1 MININRTTSVDS
13 AGSSSSPRS
22 TRAPALSVRGSA
34 SGGLRG
40 ISRPGQS
47 LPPPPTLAT
56 QNLQNSQ
63 YSQAIAKT
71 MTIDEMR
78 MLHDRALREAEAK
91 RTELRLVL
99 ASRYRE
105 LVGSSDEVI
114 IMNERAQE
122 LYDLVHGLPSLF
134 DKLVTISNASANENV
149 EEQKD
154 QIQDDEMI
162 LSQAKRDL
170 FKLPRMIHR
179 ALDKNDA
186 LKATTTLIDL
196 FSLIASCSESYPLA
210 NSLADPQKR
219 KVFNKVDS
227 SLIDRAQMVFLHVQS
242 LPQKI
247 KRTAIENLLSAA
259 SFGKRGSDPADG
271 VYESAAS
278 LVSHDLLD
286 TEKSKDRASRLLDIY
301 FDSKTKLLVSLLN
314 KLQSPQKEKNE
325 EAEAEPEHI
334 LAKIVLVLQY
344 DALLHPYQ
352 IFVLKKFHSKDQ
364 SVVERVAPSLPV
376 FDKAVV
382 KSKCSAFMA
391 THLPLIRKK
400 VKTVLVSIAGT
411 SASALGHIRQSLY
424 DKTDGLHSMERL
436 SSHGLC
442 SWEEAVEN
450 MVDVHT
456 VLGNAVDISNQR
468 FSLWNALFSHTF
480 SSLVHSLLT
489 TSFQSVHSRVV
500 ATLTKSL
507 SSAPPASSI
516 LPHEAYRN
524 TLQLT
529 MDLNQSLMKVSDDAH
544 ELLVHAEERVES
556 ERRLRESLYVQTCE
570 ILGRLVSELRRLV
583 QSSSDEANSGT
594 KEFIVGRLCYLLKY
608 RLSALPKLLDPNSS
622 PAAMQST
629 IGMISYVDIQTAF
642 DVSDDDEDGVVTFD
656 EALQAVESAFSGTAF
671 HGAEMVRETLLL
683 TPKDDQVVDMPE
695 SPKDVTLDELV
706 LLTARGIRHEA
717 TGTESALG
725 AFQRSLDK
733 IIGVCFA
740 KWARA
745 SLQSG
750 TSYFRHKTDE
760 VFRTGPG
767 MKEEEWKRIYG
778 PADGD
783 ARESANTILHSISPH
798 LAGLFIA
805 ASTLLNCNTCP
816 ADSFEPAPTV
826 EYATKLG
833 LRTTSVSSIPTLLQT
848 LRSAILNES
857 MNVFIHSIRMGFEY
871 IEKEGK
877 ALDDFCPSSIVQLR
891 VDVGFVSLCYNGARK
906 ELPAD
911 QKLEHLRQAIEVV
924 IGKVCRPDFV
934 RALASR
940 IEEEHSRVLD
950 SSDIFFASLFGQT
963 DARVSSIG
971 EIVTAPSTRS
981 DPLIYMPLESSCRYA
996 LLPVPADRTL
1006 NEIQLRGKYVK
1017 DREQTEKTQDAN
1029 KTNVV
1034 SSGFGFL
1041 SSMLKNR

>member
-1 MININRTTSVDS
+1 
-13 AGSSSSPRS
+13 
-22 TRAPALSVRGSA
+22 
-34 SGGLRG
+34 
-40 ISRPGQS
+40 
-47 LPPPPTLAT
+47 
-56 QNLQNSQ
+56 
-63 YSQAIAKT
+63 

-134 DKLVTISNASANENV
+134 DKFVAIANASANDNV

-154 QIQDDEMI
+154 QIQDDELI

-170 FKLPRMIHR
+170 SKLSRMIHR

-186 LKATTTLIDL
+186 LKATSTLIEL

-219 KVFNKVDS
+219 HVFNRVDS
-227 SLIDRAQMVFLHVQS
+227 SLVDEAQMVFLQVQS

-247 KRTAIENLLSAA
+247 KRTATKNLLSAA
-259 SFGKRGSDPADG
+259 SFGKRGVDPAYG

-278 LVSHDLLD
+278 LVSLDLLD
-286 TEKSKDRASRLLDIY
+286 TEKNQDRASRLLDIY
-301 FDSKTKLLVSLLN
+301 FESKAKLLVSLLN
-314 KLQSPQKEKNE
+314 KLQTPHKEKRE
-325 EAEAEPEHI
+325 EAEPEPEHI

-352 IFVLKKFHSKDQ
+352 MFVLKKFHSKDQ
-364 SVVERVAPSLPV
+364 SVVERVAHSLPV
-376 FDKAVV
+376 FDKAAV

-424 DKTDGLHSMERL
+424 DKTDGVHSMERL
-436 SSHGLC
+436 ASDGLC
-442 SWEEAVEN
+442 TWEKAVEN

-456 VLGNAVDISNQR
+456 VLGNAADISNQR

-507 SSAPPASSI
+507 ASAPLASSI

-529 MDLNQSLMKVSDDAH
+529 TDLNQSLMKVSDDAH

-583 QSSSDEANSGT
+583 QSASDEANSCT

-622 PAAMQST
+622 PASMQST
-629 IGMISYVDIQTAF
+629 IGMISYVDMQSAF

-683 TPKDDQVVDMPE
+683 SQKDDQLGDMPE

-733 IIGVCFA
+733 IICVCFA
-740 KWARA
+740 KWASA
-745 SLQSG
+745 SLQAE
-750 TSYFRHKTDE
+750 TTYFRQKTDE
-760 VFRTGPG
+760 LFRTGPG
-767 MKEEEWKRIYG
+767 MNEEEWKRIFG

-783 ARESANTILHSISPH
+783 ARERANSLSHSISPH
-798 LAGLFIA
+798 LVGLFMA
-805 ASTLLNCNTCP
+805 ASSLLNCNTCP

-826 EYATKLG
+826 EYAT
-833 LRTTSVSSIPTLLQT
+833 TSVSSIPTLSQM

-857 MNVFIHSIRMGFEY
+857 MNVFIHSMRMGFEY
-871 IEKEGK
+871 IEKQSK
-877 ALDDFCPSSIVQLR
+877 ALDEFCPSSIGQLR
-891 VDVGFVSLCYNGARK
+891 VDLGFVSLCYNYQKDIISAPASTGARK
-906 ELPAD
+906 DFPTD
-911 QKLEHLRQAIEVV
+911 QKLERFRHAIDMV

-934 RALASR
+934 RALATK
-940 IEEEHSRVLD
+940 IDEEHSRVLV

-971 EIVTAPSTRS
+971 EIVSSSSTRS

-1006 NEIQLRGKYVK
+1006 NEIQLRGKYAK
-1017 DREQTEKTQDAN
+1017 DREQAEKTQDAN